1 MDYQRLIDEWVEWLR
16 ERVQA
21 AHARGVIFGLSGG
34 VDSAVVAGLAVR
46 AFPETA
52 LGVIMPID
60 SQKEDEEDAKKVAKK
75 LGLNTI
81 RVDLGDVF
89 RTFQGTV
96 SEQSKLALSNVKP
109 RLRMLTLYCY
119 AQSLGYLVLGC
130 SNRSEFMT
138 GYFTKY
144 GDSGADLL
152 PLASFMK
159 SEVYELARVFD
170 LPKEV
175 IDKKPSAGLWEGQTD
190 EAEMGVTYS
199 QIENYLVGEN
209 LEASVY
215 QKIDGMNRHSEHKR
229 HYPPIFIPSQRK

>member
-1 MDYQRLIDEWVEWLR
+1 MKYQQLIDEWVHWLKS
-16 ERVQA
+16 RVEE
-21 AHARGVIFGLSGG
+21 AHAKGVIFGLSGG
-34 VDSAVVAGLAVR
+34 VDSAVVAALAVR
-46 AFPETA
+46 AFPETS
-52 LGVIMPID
+52 LGVMMPIN

-75 LGLNTI
+75 LSLNTI
-81 RVDLGDVF
+81 TVDLGDVF
-89 RTFQGTV
+89 QTFQTTV
-96 SEQSKLALSNVKP
+96 SEQSNMALSNVKP

-152 PLASFMK
+152 PLASFLK
-159 SEVYELARVFD
+159 SEVYELARAFD

-175 IDKKPSAGLWEGQTD
+175 IEKKPSAGLWEGQTD

-199 QIENYLVGEN
+199 QIEAYLSGEI
-209 LEASVY
+209 LDTPLY
-215 QKIDGMNRHSEHKR
+215 DKIDGMNRRSEHKR
-229 HYPPIFIPSQRK
+229 HFPPIFLPSLGK

>member
-1 MDYQRLIDEWVEWLR
+1 MDYRQLIDEWVEWLR
-16 ERVQA
+16 ERVRD
-21 AHARGVIFGLSGG
+21 AHAKGVIFGLSGG

-52 LGVIMPID
+52 LGVMMPINSLQTD
-60 SQKEDEEDAKKVAKK
+60 AEDAKKVAKK

-81 RVDLGDVF
+81 CVDLGDVF
-89 RTFQGTV
+89 RTFQGAV
-96 SEQSKLALSNVKP
+96 SEQSKMALSNVKP

-152 PLASFMK
+152 PLASFLK
-159 SEVYELARVFD
+159 REVYELASFFD
-170 LPKEV
+170 LPEEV
-175 IDKKPSAGLWEGQTD
+175 MNKKPSAGLWEGQTD
-190 EAEMGVTYS
+190 ESEMGVTYS
-199 QIENYLVGEN
+199 EIEKYLIGEK
-209 LEASVY
+209 LEDSAY
-215 QKIDGMNRHSEHKR
+215 QRIDGMNRRSEHKR
-229 HYPPIFIPSQRK
+229 HFPPIFIPSQRK